1 MPRGVRKTLDEQI
14 NDIDRQISEL
24 TELKKKLKDQ
34 KEQEDI
40 HKLLDAVRKSGLTP
54 EQLVEKLSADNAEQ

>member
-14 NDIDRQISEL
+14 ADVDRQISEL
-24 TELKKKLKDQ
+24 TELKKKLKEQ

-40 HKLLDAVRKSGLTP
+40 RKLLDAVKKSGLTP
-54 EQLVEKLSADNAEQ
+54 EQLVEKLSAEN

>member
-14 NDIDRQISEL
+14 ADIDRQISEL
-24 TELKKKLKDQ
+24 TELKKKLMDQ

-40 HKLLDAVRKSGLTP
+40 RKLLDAVKKSGLTP
-54 EQLVEKLSADNAEQ
+54 EQLVEKLAAEN

>member
-14 NDIDRQISEL
+14 ADIDRQISEL

-40 HKLLDAVRKSGLTP
+40 RRLLDAVKKSGLTP
-54 EQLVEKLSADNAEQ
+54 EQLVEKLAAEN